1 MSAVVQSGNYT
12 LELDTGFDVGSFRLD
27 DTTKGV
33 LDNTTYFLGPTTQ
46 YADITD
52 NVTQIVYRRGRR
64 KPNDQLGAGTLT
76 FVMRDETGILGPF
89 DSTSPYYDP
98 ANNQPG
104 LAPMRAMRLK
114 RDTEYLFVGTV
125 LSYQY
130 DFAKAGPNTVIVQC
144 ADDFYKLAQTN
155 LQQWN
160 VTAETSSERI
170 TSLLALPEVDYTGTT
185 NIATGTVNLGHDS
198 AYTVTA
204 GTNTL
209 GYLNQINQAEQGRIF
224 INRDGVFTF
233 QSRIGNT
240 LSAPVADFTD
250 DGTAYDYD
258 NLNIEFDAENV
269 VNYAYVRALDGDES
283 IAQDLT
289 SQATYFIQQYQITN
303 SLLHQQTEIDDLAT
317 YLLEPDPEP
326 RYTDV
331 GVWFRQL
338 TNSQRDIIAT
348 IDIGDTISIEKQ
360 IPGLG
365 SPLAQELAV
374 EGIEARIDFNQGHYV
389 TFYTSPTTIV
399 YELLLD
405 DPVYGLIDSTNVLG

>member
-1 MSAVVQSGNYT
+1 MTAVIQSGDYT

-33 LDNTTYFLGPTTQ
+33 LDNTTYLLGPTTQ

-52 NVTQIVYRRGRR
+52 YVTQINYRRGKR
-64 KPNDQLGAGTLT
+64 KPNDQLGAGTLS

-98 ANNQPG
+98 ANNEPG
-104 LAPMRAMRLK
+104 LAPMRAIRLK
-114 RDTEYLFVGTV
+114 RENQLLFVGTV

-130 DFAKAGPNTVIVQC
+130 NFAKAGPNTVIVQC

-155 LQQWN
+155 IQEWN
-160 VTAETSSERI
+160 VTAQTSSQRI

-185 NIATGTVNLGHDS
+185 NIATGTVNLGHDA
-198 AYTVTA
+198 AYTVPA

-224 INRDGVFTF
+224 IAQDGTFTF

-240 LSAPVADFTD
+240 LSAPVAAFSDT
-250 DGTAYDYD
+250 GTLYDYD
-258 NLNIEFDAENV
+258 NLNVEFDAENV
-269 VNYAYVRALDGDES
+269 VNYAYVKALDGDS
-283 IAQDLT
+283 SVAQDLT
-289 SQATYFIQQYQITN
+289 SQATYFIQAYQITN
-303 SLLHQQTEIDDLAT
+303 SLLHDQTEIDALAT
-317 YLLEPDPEP
+317 YLLEPDPAP
-326 RYTDV
+326 RFTDV
-331 GVWFRQL
+331 GVWYRQL
-338 TNSQRDIIAT
+338 TDAQRDVVAT
-348 IDIGDTISIEKQ
+348 IDIGDTITIRKQ

-365 SPLAQELAV
+365 SPLTQELAI
-374 EGIEARIDFNQGHYV
+374 EGIEARIDFNQGQYS

-399 YELLLD
+399 YQLILD
-405 DPVYGLIDSTNVLG
+405 DPVYGVIDSTNVLG